1 MLGLCLLFLLPSGKY
16 TFKKDESFQLRQNCW
31 VVAGS
36 EAIDDNL
43 Q

>member
-1 MLGLCLLFLLPSGKY
+1 MYFVYVGLFCLHEMVK
-16 TFKKDESFQLRQNCW
+16 SFYLRENYW

-43 Q
+43 H